1 MSKYEK
7 EYNGW
12 TNYATWRVQLE
23 FFSGHD
29 DREWKSPEEMKHSV
43 LWDIKCDNPIAE
55 SFATVFINN
64 ANFEEIYDAWLAEH
78 VDHMLEAED
87 AEGVL

>member
-1 MSKYEK
+1 MTTYNQPVYNGLAGPNKTSKEKVMSKK

-43 LWDIKCDNPIAE
+43 LWDIKC
-55 SFATVFINN
+55 
-64 ANFEEIYDAWLAEH
+64 EIGRAH
-78 VDHMLEAED
+78 V
-87 AEGVL
+87 